1 MSMIFG
7 DQSTGGPAP
16 VAAGDLI
23 KDSSTQNFM
32 RDVIEPSRQQPVIVD
47 FWAPWCGPCKA
58 LTPTI
63 EKLAAEFAGKV
74 IVGKMDIQSQPKSAG
89 ELGIRSIPT
98 LLFFKGGR
106 VVGQLTGAVNE
117 SRIREKLEEIAG

>member
-1 MSMIFG
+1 MSSPLREFTDADFASAVI
-7 DQSTGGPAP
+7 
-16 VAAGDLI
+16 
-23 KDSSTQNFM
+23 QN
-32 RDVIEPSRQQPVIVD
+32 QQPVLVD

-74 IVGKMDIQSQPKSAG
+74 VVGKMDIQAHPKSAG
-89 ELGIRSIPT
+89 ELCIRSIPA

-106 VVGQLTGAVNE
+106 VVDSLMGAVSE
-117 SRIREKLEEIAG
+117 TKIRDKLEQLVE

>member
-1 MSMIFG
+1 MSTTLMEFT
-7 DQSTGGPAP
+7 D
-16 VAAGDLI
+16 D
-23 KDSSTQNFM
+23 DFM
-32 RDVIEPSRQQPVIVD
+32 TTVMKNPQPVLVD

-74 IVGKMDIQSQPKSAG
+74 IVGKMDIQSHPKSAG

-98 LLFFKGGR
+98 LLFIKGGR
-106 VVGQLTGAVNE
+106 VVDQLTGTVNE
-117 SRIREKLEEIAG
+117 SRIRDRLEALVG

>member
-1 MSMIFG
+1 MSTTLMDFT
-7 DQSTGGPAP
+7 DDTFMTT
-16 VAAGDLI
+16 VM
-23 KDSSTQNFM
+23 QN
-32 RDVIEPSRQQPVIVD
+32 PQPVLVD

-74 IVGKMDIQSQPKSAG
+74 VVGKMDIQSHPKSAG

-106 VVGQLTGAVNE
+106 VVGQLTGTVNE
-117 SRIREKLEEIAG
+117 SRIREKLEEVAG